1 MYLLLVG
8 IPDVQAEIDTFIGTG
23 DEHGGI
29 ICAASIVAVE
39 GGNVGQIEGLITV
52 YVCVARGPNVKMVDI
67 Y

>member
-8 IPDVQAEIDTFIGTG
+8 IPDVQAEIDTLIGTG

-29 ICAASIVAVE
+29 ICAASITAVD
-39 GGNVGQIEGLITV
+39 GGIVGQRPGLVTE
-52 YVCVARGPNVKMVDI
+52 YVCVAKGANVKIVDT